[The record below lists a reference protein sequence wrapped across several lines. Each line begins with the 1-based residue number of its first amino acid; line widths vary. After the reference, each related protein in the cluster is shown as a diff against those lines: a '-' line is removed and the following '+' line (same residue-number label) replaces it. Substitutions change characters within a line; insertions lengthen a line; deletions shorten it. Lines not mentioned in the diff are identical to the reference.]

1 MSFDI
6 VRPAVHPPPVLTE
19 RRFQP
24 THLDFTRT
32 QLISIFQQQALAYN
46 CSPCCMLQCDR
57 EIRGPNAFLTLL
69 PPEKHVEFVTRFQVY
84 NNFSWVDAE
93 SLTMD
98 IFKGQPTGTSSTR
111 NIDFKIDLDNGTYVY
126 IEVKKSSGHPY
137 TKPTSIMSS
146 LTQFHALT
154 QAHDTEPKCRGS
166 FYLIWSIDSLPEIR
180 GRRKKTFAT
189 LWIVSV
195 INHKG
200 WHYFDSQTSKIS
212 PITKRMV

>member
-1 MSFDI
+1 MSFNI
-6 VRPAVHPPPVLTE
+6 VRPAVQPPPVLAE

-32 QLISIFQQQALAYN
+32 QLINIFQQQALAYN
-46 CSPCCMLQCDR
+46 CSPCCMLQYDR

-111 NIDFKIDLDNGTYVY
+111 NNNNLTDETIND
-126 IEVKKSSGHPY
+126 KSI
-137 TKPTSIMSS
+137 TNK
-146 LTQFHALT
+146 
-154 QAHDTEPKCRGS
+154 
-166 FYLIWSIDSLPEIR
+166 
-180 GRRKKTFAT
+180 
-189 LWIVSV
+189 
-195 INHKG
+195 
-200 WHYFDSQTSKIS
+200 
-212 PITKRMV
+212 PITPININKQLSCTQQCNQMCNDKTNTFKQLMLKHGCNIKVKQINRCN